1 MTNEFRQELEKQKD
15 VESKEKIDE
24 NEYTYRNKEN
34 ALIKAVERFKQ
45 DTAYVNDMV
54 ELASDIVEAQSKIY
68 LLQKNDQTETE
79 ENKTSKNEELK
90 F

>member
-24 NEYTYRNKEN
+24 NEYTYLNKEN

-45 DTAYVNDMV
+45 DIAYVNDMV

-68 LLQKNDQTETE
+68 
-79 ENKTSKNEELK
+79 
-90 F
+90 